1 MFRSLAAAGVAAV
14 LVTSGAAS
22 ALESAATTDLNLRS
36 GPGPNYAVAGVI
48 PAGTAVDVAG
58 CLEAANWCQV
68 VYNGQTGWSYGDYLT
83 TTVGSEPVY
92 LTVDRA
98 RTQVKTIVHED
109 TGEQSAAVVGS
120 MGAVAGAL
128 IAGPGGAAVGAVTGA
143 AAGGMADPGET
154 VTTYVTE
161 NPVDYVFLDGEV
173 VAGAGVP
180 EAVVLYPVPDT
191 QYTYA
196 YINGVPVVIN
206 PVDRR
211 VVQIVR

>member
-1 MFRSLAAAGVAAV
+1 MFRSLAAAGAAAI
-14 LVTSGAAS
+14 LVTSGAAL
-22 ALESAATTDLNLRS
+22 AQQAATTTDLNMRS
-36 GPGPNYAVAGVI
+36 GPGPNYAVTGVI
-48 PAGTAVDVAG
+48 PAGMTVDVAG

-68 VYNGQTGWSYGDYLT
+68 SHNGQTGWSHGDYLT
-83 TTVGSEPVY
+83 TIVGSEPVY
-92 LTVDRA
+92 LTADRA
-98 RTQVKTIVHED
+98 ATQVKTIVHED
-109 TGEQSAAVVGS
+109 TGEQSAAIVGS

-161 NPVDYVFLDGEV
+161 NPVDYVFLEGEV
-173 VAGAGVP
+173 VTGAGVP
-180 EAVVLYPVPDT
+180 EGVVLHPVPDT

-206 PVDRR
+206 PADRR

>member
-14 LVTSGAAS
+14 LVSSGPAS
-22 ALESAATTDLNLRS
+22 ALESATTTDLNLRS
-36 GPGPNYAVAGVI
+36 GPGPNYAVTGVI
-48 PAGTAVDVAG
+48 PGGTAVDVAG
-58 CLEAANWCQV
+58 CIEAANWCQV
-68 VYNGQTGWSYGDYLT
+68 SYNGQTGWSYGDYLT
-83 TTVGSEPVY
+83 TAVGSEPVY

-98 RTQVKTIVHED
+98 RTQVRTIVYDD
-109 TGEQSAAVVGS
+109 TGEQSAAIVGS

-128 IAGPGGAAVGAVTGA
+128 IAGPGGAAVGAVSGA

-154 VTTYVTE
+154 VTTYVTA

-180 EAVVLYPVPDT
+180 ETVVLYPVPES
-191 QYTYA
+191 QYSYA

-211 VVQIVR
+211 VVRIVR

>member
-1 MFRSLAAAGVAAV
+1 
-14 LVTSGAAS
+14 
-22 ALESAATTDLNLRS
+22 
-36 GPGPNYAVAGVI
+36 
-48 PAGTAVDVAG
+48 
-58 CLEAANWCQV
+58 
-68 VYNGQTGWSYGDYLT
+68 
-83 TTVGSEPVY
+83 
-92 LTVDRA
+92 
-98 RTQVKTIVHED
+98 
-109 TGEQSAAVVGS
+109 